1 MCDECDPALSMD
13 LWLWNAEPR
22 VVRHCAFRLAIFGSG
37 VRMEH
42 TVIPAPMGSFARR
55 RPSPGRRST
64 APVGRPVTVDPPRLD
79 DRMVGFIRR
88 QEMVFVTVAG
98 GPRTSRSGPAGFLR
112 VPSRRLLSWPEFDR
126 SPLAGQVRLLFL
138 DLFQERTGLHVTGRA
153 SVVPYGPLQLCG
165 SGLAVASGP
174 RPEFWVRVRVDQAW
188 FADQGPLA

>member
-1 MCDECDPALSMD
+1 
-13 LWLWNAEPR
+13 
-22 VVRHCAFRLAIFGSG
+22 
-37 VRMEH
+37 MEH

-55 RPSPGRRST
+55 RPSSGRRST

-88 QEMVFVTVAG
+88 QEMVFVSVAG
-98 GPRTSRSGPAGFLR
+98 GPRTSRSGPSGFLR
-112 VPSRRLLSWPEFDR
+112 VPSRRLLSWPEFGHSR
-126 SPLAGQVRLLFL
+126 PSVAGQVRLLFL
-138 DLFQERTGLHVTGRA
+138 DLFAERTGLHVTGRA

-165 SGLAVASGP
+165 SSSVSSPGP